1 MRDRNYRRKQEAAH
15 FNKRLKF
22 FVMYEPSTV
31 GGTELQ
37 KRKVPINID
46 EFREERWVNKL
57 KNGDAK
63 INWMD
68 KDSKRI
74 CNKIRRNLQ
83 KTTDY
88 PLKNNRWYD
97 RKDVNPQAKGYNG
110 DSEVD
115 IWHDLLNNGPFEV
128 GYFE

>member
-97 RKDVNPQAKGYNG
+97 RKDVNPQVSNWNI
-110 DSEVD
+110 DE
-115 IWHDLLNNGPFEV
+115 
-128 GYFE
+128 